1 MDITRHD
8 IAGIIRKI
16 KPDLAA
22 DVDIAPDVPLTKL
35 GLDSLDLMNLY
46 FTIDETFNVAVTM
59 DDESETTQL
68 LTIDDILAHVR
79 EKPGPAA

>member
-8 IAGIIRKI
+8 ITGIIRNI

-22 DVDIAPDVPLTKL
+22 DMDIAPDVPLTRI

-46 FTIDETFNVAVTM
+46 FTLDETFNVTVTM

-79 EKPGPAA
+79 KKPEPAA

>member
-16 KPDLAA
+16 KPDLVA
-22 DVDIAPDVPLTKL
+22 DTDSAPDVPLTKI

-46 FTIDETFNVAVTM
+46 FTIDETFNVTVTM
-59 DDESETTQL
+59 DDESDTTQL
-68 LTIDDILAHVR
+68 LTIDDILAHLQ
-79 EKPGPAA
+79 EKPDTAD